1 MVNNSR
7 NKSNKQQQQEQEQQQ
22 PYNIIL
28 FLHIFSA
35 SSSSIII
42 EVMGS
47 AILMQV
53 GKHVGSIPLCASNSI
68 RTITM
73 YYVHV
78 RKIHQSR
85 ISATGGILHYAVSQT
100 HWCTCLHYRWSKSGK
115 NISHLQYLYHFHC
128 YDQWCLHRC
137 CHGCLC

>member
-1 MVNNSR
+1 MVNYS
-7 NKSNKQQQQEQEQQQ
+7 SNKQQTTATRTTTTLQYYFVFAYFFCQFTFHN
-22 PYNIIL
+22 YRGK
-28 FLHIFSA
+28 
-35 SSSSIII
+35 
-42 EVMGS
+42 MGS

-78 RKIHQSR
+78 RKIHQSW
-85 ISATGGILHYAVSQT
+85 ISATGGILYYSVLQT
-100 HWCTCLHYRWSKSGK
+100 HWCTCLHYRWSKSDK

>member
-1 MVNNSR
+1 MVNNSS
-7 NKSNKQQQQEQEQQQ
+7 NKSSKQQQEQEQQQ

-68 RTITM
+68 RTATM

-78 RKIHQSR
+78 RKIHQSQ
-85 ISATGGILHYAVSQT
+85 ISETGGILHYAMSPNTLVK
-100 HWCTCLHYRWSKSGK
+100 LPA
-115 NISHLQYLYHFHC
+115 LQVIKI
-128 YDQWCLHRC
+128 
-137 CHGCLC
+137 

>member
-1 MVNNSR
+1 MYFILEPCLFNVRFQGKQQQQQKQQTENS
-7 NKSNKQQQQEQEQQQ
+7 KQQQQEQVQQ

-42 EVMGS
+42 EVIGS

-53 GKHVGSIPLCASNSI
+53 GERAGSIPLRASDSI

-85 ISATGGILHYAVSQT
+85 ISETGGTLHYTVLQT
-100 HWCTCLHYRWSKSGK
+100 HWCTCLHYR
-115 NISHLQYLYHFHC
+115 
-128 YDQWCLHRC
+128 
-137 CHGCLC
+137 